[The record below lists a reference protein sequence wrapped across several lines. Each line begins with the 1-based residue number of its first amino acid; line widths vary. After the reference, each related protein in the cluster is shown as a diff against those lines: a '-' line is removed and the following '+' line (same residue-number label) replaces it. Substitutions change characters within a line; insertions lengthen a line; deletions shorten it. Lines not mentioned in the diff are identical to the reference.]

1 MTASRTA
8 PPTTGRW
15 TIDPRTAEVA
25 FSGRASR
32 LSPVVRAR
40 FTGVRGQVVA
50 DPAGT
55 DVDVEVDVRT
65 MTAGNRGYDELLA
78 AVDPFDVQRFPVARY
93 RGTAVAWRDGAAR
106 VEGEL
111 SLRGVVRPVALDVRH
126 SASRCGRR
134 LVVQAE
140 GEVDRDAFGVR
151 YDVPGA
157 ALLVPRRLRLAI
169 RVEAALE
176 AAAAAAA

>member
-1 MTASRTA
+1 MTAARTA

-15 TIDPRTAEVA
+15 AVDPCTADVS

-40 FTGVRGQVVA
+40 FTGVEGTVVA
-50 DPAGT
+50 DRDGT
-55 DVDVEVDVRT
+55 EVDVEVDVRT
-65 MTAGNRGYDELLA
+65 LTTGNRGWDELLA
-78 AVDPFDVQRFPVARY
+78 AVDPFRVEQFPVARY

-126 SASRCGRR
+126 SASPCGRR
-134 LVVQAE
+134 LLVQAE

-151 YDVPGA
+151 CDVPGA

-169 RVEAALE
+169 RVSAEAEVAVPV
-176 AAAAAAA
+176 A